1 MEKLNI
7 VKKISSKYILR
18 EIFSFID
25 YNRTKNLVKY
35 NLKLRERLNIKLEDY
50 SLTFNYSEREIKEPL
65 PSNSN
70 EDIRTWRI
78 ILIVIIII
86 MNFMLYIGIATGLSG
101 DNSEKWPKLK
111 IILNYVFYFF
121 LFPLFSISFF
131 CMVCPDCH
139 YSRSCV
145 NLWF

>member
-35 NLKLRERLNIKLEDY
+35 NLKLREGLNIKLEDY

-65 PSNSN
+65 PSNLN
-70 EDIRTWRI
+70 ENIKTWRI

-86 MNFMLYIGIATGLSG
+86 MNIMLYIGIATGLPG
-101 DNSEKWPKLK
+101 DNSEK
-111 IILNYVFYFF
+111 
-121 LFPLFSISFF
+121 
-131 CMVCPDCH
+131 
-139 YSRSCV
+139 
-145 NLWF
+145 

>member
-50 SLTFNYSEREIKEPL
+50 S
-65 PSNSN
+65 
-70 EDIRTWRI
+70 I
-78 ILIVIIII
+78 ILK
-86 MNFMLYIGIATGLSG
+86 G
-101 DNSEKWPKLK
+101 
-111 IILNYVFYFF
+111 
-121 LFPLFSISFF
+121 
-131 CMVCPDCH
+131 
-139 YSRSCV
+139 
-145 NLWF
+145 